1 MKTLS
6 SALAAHLAQA
16 VTTLAWCWKLTRA
29 DGVVLGFTDHDRA
42 LDFDGVTYEA
52 ATGFVATEIASSLG
66 LSVDN
71 LDVEGALSSGAITE
85 ADIAAGLYDGARVEV
100 WRVNWADPD
109 ERVLMRSGA
118 IGEVTRGELAF
129 TAELRGLAHTLDQ
142 AVGRTYQRTCDA
154 VVGDNRCGVDLEQ
167 AAYRGTGTVTAVADN
182 RTITTGGLS
191 AHETGWF
198 GFGRLT
204 WTSGA
209 NAGTS
214 AEVRSHQASD
224 SSATLDLWQ
233 RAPLPID
240 IGDAFKVTAGC
251 DKTVATCKAKF
262 DNVLNFRGFPHMP
275 GTDRAFS
282 YVVGQTGENDG
293 GSFFK

>member
-1 MKTLS
+1 MKTIS
-6 SALAAHLAQA
+6 TAFAAHISGP
-16 VTTLAWCWKLTRA
+16 VTTLCWCWTLTRA
-29 DGVVLGFTDHDRA
+29 DGAVLGFTDHDRA
-42 LDFDGVTYEA
+42 LDIGGVTCEA
-52 ATGFVATEIASSLG
+52 ATGFVATEISSTLG

-71 LDVEGALSSGAITE
+71 PDVEGALSSGAITE
-85 ADIAAGLYDGARVEV
+85 ADVARGRDDGARIEV
-100 WRVNWADPD
+100 WRVNWTDPD
-109 ERVLMRSGA
+109 QRVLMRSGA

-154 VVGDNRCGVDLEQ
+154 VVGDSRCGIDLEQ

-182 RTITTGGLS
+182 RAITTGGLS

-198 GFGRLT
+198 SFGRLT
-204 WTSGA
+204 WTSGE
-209 NAGTS
+209 NAGTA
-214 AEVRSHQASD
+214 AEVRSHQASG
-224 SSATLDLWQ
+224 SSATLELWQ
-233 RAPLPID
+233 RAALPVE

-251 DKTVATCKAKF
+251 DKTVGICKAKF
-262 DNVLNFRGFPHMP
+262 ANAVNFRGFPHMP

-293 GSFFK
+293 GSFFS